1 MKQVVAK
8 IISKVLTG
16 KERLRF
22 KAGDEVE
29 NFSGNVIAV
38 EVRIMEINDK
48 MNS

>member
-8 IISKVLTG
+8 IISEVLTG
-16 KERLRF
+16 KERLRV

-29 NFSGNVIAV
+29 NFSVNAIAV
-38 EVRIMEINDK
+38 EVRIMEIKDK